1 MMMMMRE
8 LVSILLHARIQRE
21 LGPQEESKSSE
32 STTESQN
39 RKFPARRAMVMNKE
53 RKTTTPRAHN
63 PSRKDVNAR
72 IKRARIHFDHFH
84 AHLSDLSTRTARI
97 SNAKP
102 SFLHGRGN
110 HHLSSKIAQASK
122 NFCAKGKKKYT
133 STTTRERKN
142 GTHFLAFRHG
152 LSLPPVA
159 RLLWSESRLMPIVFY
174 V

>member
-8 LVSILLHARIQRE
+8 LVSILLHTRINESLALRKRAKAARARQ
-21 LGPQEESKSSE
+21 KAK
-32 STTESQN
+32 TE
-39 RKFPARRAMVMNKE
+39 KFPARRAMVMNKE

-84 AHLSDLSTRTARI
+84 ARLSDRSTRTARI
-97 SNAKP
+97 SECEALF
-102 SFLHGRGN
+102 FLHGGN
-110 HHLSSKIAQASK
+110 HHLSSKSHKRPKTFARK
-122 NFCAKGKKKYT
+122 EKKYT

>member
-8 LVSILLHARIQRE
+8 LVSITLHTRIQTRAR
-21 LGPQEESKSSE
+21 PQEESKSSE

-53 RKTTTPRAHN
+53 RKTTTPRVHN

-84 AHLSDLSTRTARI
+84 ARLSDRSTRTARI

-102 SFLHGRGN
+102 SFLHGGN
-110 HHLSSKIAQASK
+110 HHLSSKSHKRPKTFARK
-122 NFCAKGKKKYT
+122 EKKSIQVRRRANVKT
-133 STTTRERKN
+133 GRT
-142 GTHFLAFRHG
+142 F
-152 LSLPPVA
+152 
-159 RLLWSESRLMPIVFY
+159 
-174 V
+174 

>member
-1 MMMMMRE
+1 MMMMMMRE
-8 LVSILLHARIQRE
+8 LVSILLHTRIQTRAR
-21 LGPQEESKSSE
+21 PQEESKSSE

-84 AHLSDLSTRTARI
+84 ARLSDRSTRTARI

-102 SFLHGRGN
+102 SF
-110 HHLSSKIAQASK
+110 
-122 NFCAKGKKKYT
+122 FYT
-133 STTTRERKN
+133 DEETIIFPLNRTSVQKLLRERKKK
-142 GTHFLAFRHG
+142 
-152 LSLPPVA
+152 VYKYDDA
-159 RLLWSESRLMPIVFY
+159 RT
-174 V
+174 

>member
-8 LVSILLHARIQRE
+8 LVSILLHARIQTRAR
-21 LGPQEESKSSE
+21 PQEESKSSE
-32 STTESQN
+32 STTGSPKPKISNASRDGDE
-39 RKFPARRAMVMNKE
+39 KE

-84 AHLSDLSTRTARI
+84 ARLSDRSTRTARI

-110 HHLSSKIAQASK
+110 QHLSSKSHKSPKTFARK
-122 NFCAKGKKKYT
+122 EKK
-133 STTTRERKN
+133 SIQVR
-142 GTHFLAFRHG
+142 RHANVKTG
-152 LSLPPVA
+152 
-159 RLLWSESRLMPIVFY
+159 RTF
-174 V
+174 

>member
-8 LVSILLHARIQRE
+8 LVSILLHTRIQTRAR
-21 LGPQEESKSSE
+21 PQEESKSSE

-84 AHLSDLSTRTARI
+84 AHLSDRSTRTARI

-102 SFLHGRGN
+102 SFFYTEETIIFPLKSHKSPKTFARKEKKSIQVRQHANVKTGR
-110 HHLSSKIAQASK
+110 
-122 NFCAKGKKKYT
+122 T
-133 STTTRERKN
+133 S
-142 GTHFLAFRHG
+142 
-152 LSLPPVA
+152 
-159 RLLWSESRLMPIVFY
+159 
-174 V
+174 

>member
-1 MMMMMRE
+1 MRE
-8 LVSILLHARIQRE
+8 LVSIITYAHKRE

-84 AHLSDLSTRTARI
+84 ARLSDRSTRTARI

-102 SFLHGRGN
+102 SFLHGGN
-110 HHLSSKIAQASK
+110 HHLSSKSHKRPKTFARK
-122 NFCAKGKKKYT
+122 EKKSIQVRRRANVKT
-133 STTTRERKN
+133 GRT
-142 GTHFLAFRHG
+142 F
-152 LSLPPVA
+152 
-159 RLLWSESRLMPIVFY
+159 
-174 V
+174 

>member
-1 MMMMMRE
+1 MMMMMMRE
-8 LVSILLHARIQRE
+8 LVSILLHARIQTRAR
-21 LGPQEESKSSE
+21 PQEESKSSE

-72 IKRARIHFDHFH
+72 IKRARIPFDHFH
-84 AHLSDLSTRTARI
+84 AHLSDRSTRTARI

-110 HHLSSKIAQASK
+110 HHLSSKSHKSPKTFARK
-122 NFCAKGKKKYT
+122 EKKSIQVRRRANVKT
-133 STTTRERKN
+133 GRT
-142 GTHFLAFRHG
+142 F
-152 LSLPPVA
+152 
-159 RLLWSESRLMPIVFY
+159 
-174 V
+174 